1 MPIFEVRTDEFID
14 HLKGCSWI
22 ARFGFVEEREQ
33 PFAMT
38 IRGGAGRAMDTDL
51 EPSVLWI
58 GKDVGFGDEESLE
71 DRSGLRGVDRLVHQ
85 ERNHGRFGTVGNHPH
100 GIEQALASGQ
110 QTVEFLRLR

>member
-1 MPIFEVRTDEFID
+1 M
-14 HLKGCSWI
+14 
-22 ARFGFVEEREQ
+22 
-33 PFAMT
+33 
-38 IRGGAGRAMDTDL
+38 
-51 EPSVLWI
+51 LWI

-110 QTVEFLRLR
+110 QTVEFLRFW